1 MTFLPKLFEMAY
13 TNTQFNRIQ
22 KKKLLEKKVE
32 SLKLRHKTH
41 SQRYI
46 ILLLAVSKFDL
57 SFLDNKVEK
66 ETIHLILKAKIKF
79 FAQNQVIVQC
89 KRGIRPCRDSTS
101 KI

>member
-46 ILLLAVSKFDL
+46 KLLLAVSKFDL
-57 SFLDNKVEK
+57 SFLDNKK
-66 ETIHLILKAKIKF
+66 RNRNRKRNKSPDIKSQGKIFCSKSS
-79 FAQNQVIVQC
+79 N
-89 KRGIRPCRDSTS
+89 STMQERNLTL
-101 KI
+101 